1 MKKYDN
7 CYRKVYNK
15 IYFCQVEMMTYV
27 WNNDKMDVI
36 KFLIDFIVHID
47 VHLGTIIS
55 TYGLATYIILFLI
68 IFMETGL
75 VFTPFLP
82 GDSLL
87 FAAGAFAAI
96 GSLNIWLLFL
106 IMAVAAVLGDTAN
119 YWIGYFFG
127 KKIVA
132 HPKIPIDESHIE
144 ETQKFF
150 HKHGGKTIIIARFIP
165 FVRTFAPFV
174 AGIGRMKYQQFFGF
188 NIIGGVLWVAIA
200 TFSGYFFG
208 NIEFVKKNFSLVIFG
223 VIFISLLPIIFE
235 YAKHH
240 LNSNR
245 QSR

>member
-1 MKKYDN
+1 
-7 CYRKVYNK
+7 
-15 IYFCQVEMMTYV
+15 
-27 WNNDKMDVI
+27 MDII
-36 KFLIDFIVHID
+36 KFLIDFIIHID

-55 TYGLATYIILFLI
+55 NYGLATYVILFLI

-87 FAAGAFAAI
+87 FAAGAFAALS
-96 GSLNIWLLFL
+96 SLNILVLWIVLLLAAL
-106 IMAVAAVLGDTAN
+106 IGNTSN

-132 HPKIPIDESHIE
+132 HPKIPIDEEHIK
-144 ETQKFF
+144 ETKKFF
-150 HKHGGKTIIIARFIP
+150 DKYGGKTIIMARFMP

-174 AGIGRMKYQQFFGF
+174 AGVSRMSYKQFISYDLIG
-188 NIIGGVLWVAIA
+188 A
-200 TFSGYFFG
+200 FSWITVGTMAGYFFG

-223 VIFISLLPIIFE
+223 VIIISLLPIIFE
-235 YAKHH
+235 YVKHRR
-240 LNSNR
+240 NSYW

>member
-150 HKHGGKTIIIARFIP
+150 HKHGGKTIIMARFIP

-235 YAKHH
+235 YAKHR